1 MNFEQVLKLI
11 EAGFTAEEIREMVTG
26 NNSDPETKKDEGKP
40 ESEPGKPES
49 EPGKPESEPGKPAG
63 DPDLTRVL
71 KGLQQSINNLDARI
85 RASNMHDEIDDPG
98 VETVDDYLAEIINPT
113 FKDER
118 KK

>member
-26 NNSDPETKKDEGKP
+26 NNSDPETKKDE
-40 ESEPGKPES
+40 GKPES